1 MELTEKMSGQEND
14 RAVEIKGVT
23 KYFDEVH
30 ALDNIN
36 IDVKRGELLS
46 IIGVS
51 GCGKS
56 TLLRIIGGLETP
68 SSGEVLVNG
77 RPVTKPS
84 RRTGFVFQD
93 HRLLPWL
100 TVSQNIRLALDTKEK
115 NADKIIDKYLT
126 LVGLENFADS
136 YPRQLSGGMAQRVA
150 IARALANQPD
160 ILLLDEPF
168 GALDA
173 ITRVNMQQELQKIWK
188 ASSITM
194 ILITHDIEEAVF
206 LGERVV
212 VMSSRPGRV
221 KDITD
226 VDPVCHYRRTGTEF
240 SRTRDRIYEQFFK
253 DEEIPFSYDI

>member
-1 MELTEKMSGQEND
+1 MSGQGND
-14 RAVEIKGVT
+14 NAVEIRGVT
-23 KYFDEVH
+23 KYFDEVY

-68 SSGEVLVNG
+68 TSGEVLVNG
-77 RPVTKPS
+77 SPVQKPS
-84 RRTGFVFQD
+84 RRIGFVFQD

-100 TVSQNIRLALDTKEK
+100 SVSQNIKLALEPKTK
-115 NADKIIDKYLT
+115 NADEIVDQYLS
-126 LVGLENFADS
+126 LVGLEGFKDA

-188 ASSITM
+188 ASNITM

-221 KDITD
+221 KDIAD
-226 VDPVCHYRRTGTEF
+226 VDPVCHYRRTGSEF
-240 SRTRDRIYEQFFK
+240 ARTRDKIYEEFFK
-253 DEEIPFSYDI
+253 DEELPFSYDI